1 LIQEMAQSHAPLVRI
16 LQAHGIRRVDLAAI
30 AGVDLKVV
38 HRLCRGDFDGMKIGT
53 LTRVARS
60 LGVAP
65 ADLVPALV
73 RLPRGGLVQV

>member
-1 LIQEMAQSHAPLVRI
+1 MGRSRAPLTLI
-16 LQAHGIRRVDLAAI
+16 LQAHGIRRVDLAAL
-30 AGVDLKVV
+30 AEVDLKVI

-53 LTRVARS
+53 LTRVART